1 MSEKCGYLVIDSKRT
16 EKLTHEDIRIGR
28 NHQGK
33 CNENEIVIWRD
44 RCLNKEIKSWESWF
58 ISECQLA
65 YKKV

>member
-33 CNENEIVIWRD
+33 CNENEIVI
-44 RCLNKEIKSWESWF
+44 
-58 ISECQLA
+58 
-65 YKKV
+65 